1 MSDKAALRGYL
12 EMLRGTWAAV
22 EAGVKAGKTLE
33 QLKAEPVL
41 GPWDKFSWAFISR
54 DFFTETLYTE
64 MTKK

>member
-12 EMLRGTWAAV
+12 QMLRGTWAAV

-41 GPWDKFSWAFISR
+41 GPWDKWSWQFISR
-54 DFFTETLYTE
+54 DFFTETLFTE